1 MVSVASSQ
9 RPRLKKVASFT
20 LTRSNPFAFSYA
32 IGGEIAAAV
41 LQTKAMAAIVN
52 VWRVIYARSYHF
64 VIAMWRAKEAESAAR
79 EVLGNHRE
87 QSQQSRLELG
97 LCLNG

>member
-20 LTRSNPFAFSYA
+20 LTRSSVCLSYA

>member
-1 MVSVASSQ
+1 
-9 RPRLKKVASFT
+9 
-20 LTRSNPFAFSYA
+20 
-32 IGGEIAAAV
+32 
-41 LQTKAMAAIVN
+41 MAAIVN